1 MPNPTTTLRTIKLV
15 HTVVWAFFAGC
26 ILAIP
31 VLAWRNLIAAAWW
44 LSAVVLL
51 EVLVLAMNR
60 LRCPLT
66 AVAARYTP
74 ERQDNFD
81 IYLPLWLARYN
92 KEIFGSAYV
101 LGVLY
106 TLAAWRGW
114 L

>member
-1 MPNPTTTLRTIKLV
+1 MHTAPLALRTVKLV
-15 HTVVWAFFAGC
+15 HTVVWAFFASC

-31 VLAWRNLIAAAWW
+31 VLAARERFEAAWV
-44 LSAVVLL
+44 LTAVVMI
-51 EVLVLAMNR
+51 EVLVLALNR

-66 AVAARYTP
+66 KIAARYAS
-74 ERQDNFD
+74 ERPDNFD

-92 KEIFGSAYV
+92 KQIFGPAFV

-114 L
+114 I